1 MKKIIL
7 GLLILSSFIISNT
20 YAAEVIFDSTKESM
34 SAGEI
39 VTLSGTIDGGIEGDL
54 VAIEVKSPSGEII
67 LIRTV
72 ELGQDGVYELKFKVP
87 ASAESGVYDITINV
101 ELVGTEAIELEAAE
115 KVTPP
120 PPPICGF
127 GEVLENGVCVPEQLD
142 LFPIEYV
149 IVGIVIAVIASI
161 VIILSRRKKAVTY
174 KKGVAVK
181 KFCNKCGTPV
191 IPSNKFCKK
200 CGNVII
206 KTI

>member
-1 MKKIIL
+1 M
-7 GLLILSSFIISNT
+7 
-20 YAAEVIFDSTKESM
+20 EV
-34 SAGEI
+34 
-39 VTLSGTIDGGIEGDL
+39 
-54 VAIEVKSPSGEII
+54 
-67 LIRTV
+67 
-72 ELGQDGVYELKFKVP
+72 
-87 ASAESGVYDITINV
+87 
-101 ELVGTEAIELEAAE
+101 AE

-161 VIILSRRKKAVTY
+161 IIILSRRKKAVTY

-200 CGNVII
+200 CGNVIMNGN
-206 KTI
+206 